1 MKSAKYLI
9 SFFIVSTFLISVSC
23 KKDNKCDAGSGGSL
37 TLVAKLKHHGAV
49 IINDSLRPD
58 TVWVKYNVQDWS
70 GAPSG
75 ADAMFIGEYPEDHVH
90 ISGLKC
96 GDYYLYASGWD
107 TSSPGGEVVRG
118 GRPYSTE
125 QTSGEIPVD
134 IAVTE

>member
-1 MKSAKYLI
+1 MKLMKSLAFSFLA
-9 SFFIVSTFLISVSC
+9 FFILSGTSC

-37 TLVAKLKHHGAV
+37 TLITQLKHHGSV

-58 TVWVKYNVQDWS
+58 TVWIKYNAKDWS

-75 ADAMFIGEYPEDHVH
+75 ANAMFIGEYPEDHVH

-96 GDYYLYASGWD
+96 GDYYLFASGWD
-107 TSSPGGEVVRG
+107 ASSSEIVKG
-118 GRPYSTE
+118 GRAYSTE
-125 QTSGEIPVD
+125 DNSGELHVD